1 MTLEEFLSLR
11 RGHVVI
17 WRDRDLRV
25 VQRGPADEP
34 GRRCIGHYAVEFLKL
49 KPIGYR
55 GQLYQPWTLYGFNE
69 VKDKISGPYTR
80 LHPRM
85 VFALEKRRV
94 SRWYR
99 LHEHARSLIA
109 EAKRLNKPII
119 PTMRCLLTLG
129 RKP

>member
-1 MTLEEFLSLR
+1 VTVEEFRSLR

-34 GRRCIGHYAVEFLKL
+34 NSHWMGHGCVEFLKL
-49 KPIGYR
+49 VPIGHR
-55 GQLYQPWTLYGFNE
+55 GRLYQPWTIYGYND

-80 LHPRM
+80 LHPRK
-85 VFALEKRRV
+85 VFELEKRRV
-94 SRWYR
+94 SNWYR
-99 LHEHARSLIA
+99 LREHAKNLIA
-109 EAKRLNKPII
+109 EAKRLNRPLV

-129 RKP
+129 KRP